1 MTALQP
7 GELVVKRV
15 RWSIHSRRI
24 GLLLGKNN
32 NEWLVMWSAHED
44 PCEIQF
50 GTHIDDA
57 LLVIDEHTSSKIGE
71 RCLHLPTK

>member
-1 MTALQP
+1 VRILQP

-24 GLLLGKNN
+24 GLLLGKKN
-32 NEWLVMWSAHED
+32 NEWLVMWNTLEESG
-44 PCEIQF
+44 EIQF
-50 GTHIDDA
+50 ETHIDDA